1 MATPSVKT
9 SGKSAGKLK
18 RGLGSSRKKL
28 SSLFADLF
36 LGPKKI
42 EGDFF
47 KDLESALLS
56 VDIGP
61 KTVNDMLGSLVDK
74 LPRTSLSEPKIL
86 LPELKRIM
94 VEKLSSFHSEMEIG
108 SSAPHIVFFVGVNGA
123 GKTTTIGK
131 LAERYSV
138 KGKSVLL
145 AAGDTF
151 RAAAADQ
158 LSEWAERSGAQ
169 FVSAAGSSDSA
180 SVIYDAIQKAQ
191 SAEIDLLLVD
201 TAGRLQAN
209 SQLMDELKKVKKVT
223 GKLAQG
229 GPHDIVLVI
238 DGSAGQNAISQVA
251 EFDRALGLTGL
262 AVTKLDGG
270 ARGGVIFS
278 IESELDVRLP
288 IFFVGVGESKEDLVD
303 FNPLEY
309 VEALLPWDDF

>member
-1 MATPSVKT
+1 MATPSST
-9 SGKSAGKLK
+9 TEGNSAEKLR

-28 SSLFADLF
+28 TSFFSDLI

-42 EGDFF
+42 EEDFVR
-47 KDLESALLS
+47 DVEGALLS

-61 KTVNDMLGSLVDK
+61 SSVNDMLESLVDK
-74 LPRTSLSEPKIL
+74 LPRSSLSDPKTL

-94 VEKLSSFHSEMEIG
+94 VEKLSSFHSEMEI
-108 SSAPHIVFFVGVNGA
+108 SSNAPHIVFFVGVNGA

-131 LAERYSV
+131 LAERYSA
-138 KGKSVLL
+138 KGKSILL

-158 LSEWAERSGAQ
+158 LSQWAERSGAQ
-169 FVSAAGSSDSA
+169 IVSSTGSSDSA

-223 GKLAQG
+223 GKLSQG
-229 GPHDIVLVI
+229 APHDIVLVI
-238 DGSAGQNAISQVA
+238 DGSVGQNAISQVA

-262 AVTKLDGG
+262 VVTKLDGG
-270 ARGGVIFS
+270 SRGGVIFS
-278 IESELDVRLP
+278 IESELDVELP
-288 IFFVGVGESKEDLVD
+288 IFFVGVGESKEDLLD

>member
-1 MATPSVKT
+1 MATPSST
-9 SGKSAGKLK
+9 TEGNSAGNLR
-18 RGLGSSRKKL
+18 RGLRSSRKKFT
-28 SSLFADLF
+28 SLFADLL

-42 EGDFF
+42 EKDFF

-61 KTVNDMLGSLVDK
+61 NSASDMLESLAEN
-74 LPRTSLSEPKIL
+74 LPRSSLSDPKIL

-94 VEKLSSFHSEMEIG
+94 VEKLSSFQSEMEIG

-131 LAERYSV
+131 LAERYSA
-138 KGKSVLL
+138 KGKSILL

-158 LSEWAERSGAQ
+158 LSQWAERSGVQ
-169 FVSAAGSSDSA
+169 IVSSAGSSDSA

-251 EFDRALGLTGL
+251 EFDGALGLTGL
-262 AVTKLDGG
+262 VITKLDGG

-278 IESELDVRLP
+278 IESELGVGLP
-288 IFFVGVGESKEDLVD
+288 IFFVGVGESKEDLLE